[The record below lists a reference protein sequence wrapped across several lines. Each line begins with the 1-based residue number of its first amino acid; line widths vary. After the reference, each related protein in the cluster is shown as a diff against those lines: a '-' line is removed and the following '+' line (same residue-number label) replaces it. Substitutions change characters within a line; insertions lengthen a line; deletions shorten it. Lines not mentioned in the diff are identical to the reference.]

1 MIGSTSNLGAIF
13 VPWKTHNAKAD
24 SVVISYARTD
34 AVDEL
39 DRRLDPIV
47 WDVAS
52 DGFQARFRN
61 AISNQW
67 EGAQPVRFYWVAYWD

>member
-1 MIGSTSNLGAIF
+1 M
-13 VPWKTHNAKAD
+13 PWKTHSTKAD

-61 AISNQW
+61 AINNLW
-67 EGAQPVRFYWVAYWD
+67 EGAQPVRFYWIAYWN